1 MTIIPIFLLPL
12 LILIVRTSLT
22 TLIRKII
29 VSETMTEILIILKR
43 GYYNMKDNTRIVILL
58 LLSER

>member
-12 LILIVRTSLT
+12 LVLIVRTSLT

>member
-12 LILIVRTSLT
+12 LILIVRVSLT
-22 TLIRKII
+22 ILIRKVT
-29 VSETMTEILIILKR
+29 VSETMSEILIIIKR
-43 GYYNMKDNTRIVILL
+43 GNYSMKDNTRIVILL

>member
-12 LILIVRTSLT
+12 LILIVRVSLT
-22 TLIRKII
+22 ILIRKVT
-29 VSETMTEILIILKR
+29 VSETMTEILIIIKR
-43 GYYNMKDNTRIVILL
+43 GNYNMKDNTRIVILL

>member
-1 MTIIPIFLLPL
+1 MKEIILLIRTIIPIFLLPL

-29 VSETMTEILIILKR
+29 VSETMTEILIILKEDITIWKIIR
-43 GYYNMKDNTRIVILL
+43 
-58 LLSER
+58 E